1 MYTDSINQFNGMSVV
16 SGLSNV
22 CICGDAIGDPKEII
36 IPNGFNPLTDNY
48 IAIKAVFL
56 NGHNA
61 VNDSTYLTV
70 KCKYSNGDYVQDG
83 ADVAQIPIMANKDG
97 SLINIPIHTMDVSG
111 TTTYKVLQPNTVLE
125 MYYDP
130 NANGGNGV
138 FVVIGNPIVLSA
150 NDSNSSYT
158 VYANGSVG
166 DAPIGA
172 IRIFSG
178 NIEPYGYFFC
188 DGREISRVIYNKLFD
203 IIGTTYG
210 SGDESTTFNIPNTK
224 DRFIQGA
231 NENLGNYIDAGL
243 PNIIGSVA
251 PISNIEA
258 EATGAFYRDG
268 HTERNKYWEN
278 DRGNG
283 RVRFNASSGE
293 CNLDGTL
300 KTTEYKVYGKS
311 DTVQPPSIVMNYII
325 KYL

>member
-70 KCKYSNGDYVQDG
+70 KCKYANGDYVQDG
-83 ADVAQIPIMANKDG
+83 ADVVQIPIMANKDG

-111 TTTYKVLQPNTVLE
+111 TTTYKVLQANTVLE

-130 NANGGNGV
+130 NANGGNGA

-158 VYANGSVG
+158 VYANGLIKQSGIFTGDNWQVIPLLIPYSNKNYVVLGTVDTSVRTG
-166 DAPIGA
+166 DAVFQICRSSSNFTNSQIYISTFRGGDSGALHNWVTIG
-172 IRIFSG
+172 
-178 NIEPYGYFFC
+178 Y
-188 DGREISRVIYNKLFD
+188 
-203 IIGTTYG
+203 
-210 SGDESTTFNIPNTK
+210 
-224 DRFIQGA
+224 
-231 NENLGNYIDAGL
+231 
-243 PNIIGSVA
+243 
-251 PISNIEA
+251 
-258 EATGAFYRDG
+258 
-268 HTERNKYWEN
+268 
-278 DRGNG
+278 
-283 RVRFNASSGE
+283 
-293 CNLDGTL
+293 
-300 KTTEYKVYGKS
+300 
-311 DTVQPPSIVMNYII
+311 
-325 KYL
+325 

>member
-83 ADVAQIPIMANKDG
+83 ADVAQIPIMTNKDG

-111 TTTYKVLQPNTVLE
+111 TTTYKVLQANTVLE

-130 NANGGNGV
+130 NANSGNGA

-150 NDSNSSYT
+150 NDTNSSYT
-158 VYANGSVG
+158 VYANGFIEQRGESLQVTN
-166 DAPIGA
+166 
-172 IRIFSG
+172 
-178 NIEPYGYFFC
+178 NITITYSLPYTDTSYTLSAVPTRYSSDSPVTTDTFC
-188 DGREISRVIYNKLFD
+188 ARSK
-203 IIGTTYG
+203 TT
-210 SGDESTTFNIPNTK
+210 STFNFVWNSHGNRNWYVDWCTK
-224 DRFIQGA
+224 G
-231 NENLGNYIDAGL
+231 Y
-243 PNIIGSVA
+243 
-251 PISNIEA
+251 
-258 EATGAFYRDG
+258 
-268 HTERNKYWEN
+268 
-278 DRGNG
+278 
-283 RVRFNASSGE
+283 
-293 CNLDGTL
+293 
-300 KTTEYKVYGKS
+300 
-311 DTVQPPSIVMNYII
+311 
-325 KYL
+325 

>member
-70 KCKYSNGDYVQDG
+70 KCKYANGDYVQDG
-83 ADVAQIPIMANKDG
+83 ADVVQIPIMANKDG

-111 TTTYKVLQPNTVLE
+111 TTTYKVLQANTELE

-130 NANGGNGV
+130 NANGGNGA

-158 VYANGSVG
+158 VYANGFHEEWG
-166 DAPIGA
+166 TI
-172 IRIFSG
+172 
-178 NIEPYGYFFC
+178 
-188 DGREISRVIYNKLFD
+188 L
-203 IIGTTYG
+203 IGT
-210 SGDESTTFNIPNTK
+210 N
-224 DRFIQGA
+224 
-231 NENLGNYIDAGL
+231 GNFWQTVNFQIYYTQTPFVTDTL
-243 PNIIGSVA
+243 FVNSQSDV
-251 PISNIEA
+251 EQ
-258 EATGAFYRDG
+258 Y
-268 HTERNKYWEN
+268 ERNQHQLYAIN
-278 DRGNG
+278 TGSFSLYANHG
-283 RVRFNASSGE
+283 
-293 CNLDGTL
+293 
-300 KTTEYKVYGKS
+300 KTVYSNWKAKG
-311 DTVQPPSIVMNYII
+311 Y
-325 KYL
+325 

>member
-61 VNDSTYLTV
+61 VNDSTNLTV

-83 ADVAQIPIMANKDG
+83 ADIAQIPIMANKDG
-97 SLINIPIHTMDVSG
+97 TLINIPIHTMDVSG

-130 NANGGNGV
+130 NANSGNGA

-158 VYANGSVG
+158 VYANSFKKQWGSCTTQGSSTITLSIPYNGVDTYKAYITNYQSNQG
-166 DAPIGA
+166 FASA
-172 IRIFSG
+172 ITEQTSTSIKV
-178 NIEPYGYFFC
+178 NINSLRANWWTLGY
-188 DGREISRVIYNKLFD
+188 
-203 IIGTTYG
+203 
-210 SGDESTTFNIPNTK
+210 
-224 DRFIQGA
+224 
-231 NENLGNYIDAGL
+231 
-243 PNIIGSVA
+243 
-251 PISNIEA
+251 
-258 EATGAFYRDG
+258 
-268 HTERNKYWEN
+268 
-278 DRGNG
+278 
-283 RVRFNASSGE
+283 
-293 CNLDGTL
+293 
-300 KTTEYKVYGKS
+300 
-311 DTVQPPSIVMNYII
+311 
-325 KYL
+325 